1 MTPLKYSAE
10 DLGFDP
16 SEVSINAME
25 VVEKLQQKG
34 YEGYLVGG
42 CVRDMILGLHP
53 KDFDVTTNARPEQVK
68 SLFGRSRI
76 IGRRFKIVHVT
87 FGRSRR
93 TEREIIEVA
102 TYRAKAYPDL
112 VTNKKGRKKA
122 TVSDSGR
129 LLDDNVYGT
138 LDQDVERR
146 DFTVNALYYDPVND
160 VVLDYYGGVEHL
172 KRKELHIIGDT
183 ATRFSEDP
191 VRMLRAVRFKAKLNL
206 TTSKTMDR
214 EIRDCASHLG
224 DVPAARLFDE
234 VIKLF
239 HHGVALDT
247 WKVLFATPLGK
258 LLFPLSIR
266 AISGEGGHR
275 FEELIVRALKN
286 TDSRINNDLPVM
298 AGYLYA
304 VLLWKPFVIDVEKK
318 VEQGMRRNEAM
329 WAASEA
335 VFKQQNKTI
344 SIPWR
349 VRSPATEIWDL
360 QPRLEKRIPR
370 SIEKLLEN
378 RRFRAAYDFLE
389 LRSLVGEVDSEIV
402 EWWTEIQKADV
413 AQQKKMVDVLRG
425 QTGASNSRSRSRN
438 RNRNRRRN
446 SSKNTSG
453 SSKISQS

>member
-1 MTPLKYSAE
+1 LTPLKYSAE
-10 DLGFDP
+10 DLGFDR
-16 SEVSINAME
+16 SEVSVNAME
-25 VVEKLQQKG
+25 VVQKLQQKG
-34 YEGYLVGG
+34 YQSYLVGG

-53 KDFDVTTNARPEQVK
+53 KDFDVTTDARPEQVK

-87 FGRSRR
+87 FGRSRH
-93 TEREIIEVA
+93 TESEIIEVA
-102 TYRAKAYPDL
+102 TYRAKATKDS
-112 VTNKKGRKKA
+112 VTNQKERKKA

-138 LDQDVERR
+138 LEQDVERR

-206 TTSKTMDR
+206 KTGKAVDQ
-214 EIRDCASHLG
+214 EILNCASHLG

-234 VIKLF
+234 VLKLF

-247 WKVLFATPLGK
+247 WKVLSSTPLGK

-266 AISGEGGHR
+266 AMSVESGHR
-275 FEELIVRALKN
+275 FEELIVQALKN

-304 VLLWKPFVIDVEKK
+304 VLLWKPFVMEVEKK
-318 VEQGMRRNEAM
+318 IEQGMRRNEAI
-329 WAASEA
+329 WAASES
-335 VFKQQNKTI
+335 VFKQQNKVI

-349 VRSPATEIWDL
+349 VRSPAIEIWDL

-389 LRSLVGEVDSEIV
+389 LRSRVGEVDSELV
-402 EWWTEIQKADV
+402 QWWTDIQKADGE
-413 AQQKKMVDVLRG
+413 QKKKMVDALRN
-425 QTGASNSRSRSRN
+425 QAESSNSRSRK
-438 RNRNRRRN
+438 RNRRRN
-446 SSKNTSG
+446 TGKNTSG
-453 SSKISQS
+453 SSKNSPS

>member
-1 MTPLKYSAE
+1 MKYSSD
-10 DLGFDP
+10 DLGFDR
-16 SEVSINAME
+16 SEVSVNAME
-25 VVEKLQQKG
+25 VVERLQQKG
-34 YEGYLVGG
+34 YESYLVGG

-53 KDFDVTTNARPEQVK
+53 KDFDVTTSARPEQVK

-87 FGRSRR
+87 YGRSRHG
-93 TEREIIEVA
+93 EREIIEVA
-102 TYRAKAYPDL
+102 TYRAKANSNSA
-112 VTNKKGRKKA
+112 TNKKGRKKA

-206 TTSKTMDR
+206 KTGKAMDQ
-214 EIRDCASHLG
+214 EIRNCAPHLG

-234 VIKLF
+234 VLKLF
-239 HHGVALDT
+239 HHGAALDT
-247 WKVLFATPLGK
+247 WKVLSSTPLGK
-258 LLFPLSIR
+258 LLFPLSVR
-266 AISGEGGHR
+266 AISVEGGHR
-275 FEELIVRALKN
+275 FEELIVHALKN

-298 AGYLYA
+298 AGFLYA
-304 VLLWKPFVIDVEKK
+304 VLLWKPFVLEAEKQVEH
-318 VEQGMRRNEAM
+318 GMRRNEAM
-329 WAASEA
+329 WAASES
-335 VFKQQNKTI
+335 VFKQQNKVI

-360 QPRLEKRIPR
+360 QPRLEKRVPR

-389 LRSLVGEVDSEIV
+389 LRSRIGEVDLDLV
-402 EWWTEIQKADV
+402 QWWTDIQEADGT
-413 AQQKKMVDVLRG
+413 QQKKMVDALRN
-425 QTGASNSRSRSRN
+425 QTGSSKPRSRN
-438 RNRNRRRN
+438 RNRNRHRN
-446 SSKNTSG
+446 SAKNTSG
-453 SSKISQS
+453 SSKDSPV